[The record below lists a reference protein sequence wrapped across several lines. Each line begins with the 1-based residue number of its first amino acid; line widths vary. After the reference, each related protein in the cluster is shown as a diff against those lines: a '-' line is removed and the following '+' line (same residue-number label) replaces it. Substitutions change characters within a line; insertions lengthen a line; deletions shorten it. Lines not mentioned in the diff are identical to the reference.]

1 MSTAPAGRGTQAFLM
16 IWAGQLVSLVGSGMT
31 ALAIGIQVFQQTGS
45 AARFT
50 LVTFCAAAPPLLT
63 LPLAGPLIDRWDRRR
78 LLILCDL
85 TAASATC
92 LVAWTAR
99 GGQLSLPLACL
110 VVAVMSTATGLQ
122 WPTHAALVTTLVP
135 REHLGRAGGLTQVA
149 NGTAQVLAPLLAGAL
164 LPMIGLA
171 GIAVID
177 LATFGVSSLMLMAA
191 PIPPGPAVAAGR
203 QRRSYRADI
212 PFGLKYILGR
222 RDLAVLLLMFTA
234 VNFFTEMAA
243 VLFTPLVLTLS
254 TPATLGRILALGSLG
269 MIGGGVLMGVW
280 GGPGRPAT
288 GAAGFAAL
296 GGAGVILVGLS
307 GSVVWL
313 AAAAALYFFCEP
325 LMSGC
330 NQIAWQRVVPPEAQ
344 GRVFATRAVLAASA
358 MPLASLAAGP
368 LAEGTSI
375 PLVFVTMGSLSIFTA
390 LLALAG
396 EPLRRLDE
404 AAGPRPAPD
413 PAGATT

>member
-1 MSTAPAGRGTQAFLM
+1 MNSVPAHNGVRAFLM
-16 IWAGQLVSLVGSGMT
+16 VWAGQLVSLVGSGMT
-31 ALAIGIQVFQQTGS
+31 ALAIGIQIFQQTGS

-50 LVTFCAAAPPLLT
+50 LVTFCAAAPPLLA

-85 TAASATC
+85 IAASATC
-92 LVAWTAR
+92 LVAWTAG

-110 VVAVMSTATGLQ
+110 VVAVMSIATGLQ

-149 NGTAQVLAPLLAGAL
+149 NGTANVLAPLLAGAL
-164 LPMIGLA
+164 LPIVGLS
-171 GIAVID
+171 GIALID
-177 LATFGVSSLMLMAA
+177 LATFGVSILLLAAA
-191 PIPPGPAVAAGR
+191 PIPKKIVEPGAP
-203 QRRSYRADI
+203 RRSYRADI
-212 PFGLKYILGR
+212 PFGLRYIFGR

-234 VNFFTEMAA
+234 VSFFTEMAA
-243 VLFTPLVLTLS
+243 VLFTPLILTLS

-269 MIGGGVLMGVW
+269 LIGGGILMGVW
-280 GGPGRPAT
+280 GGPRRPAS
-288 GAAGFAAL
+288 GAAAFAAL
-296 GGAGVILVGLS
+296 GGAGGVLVGLS
-307 GSVVWL
+307 ESVAWL

-330 NQIAWQRVVPPEAQ
+330 SQIAWQRTVPADVQ
-344 GRVFATRAVLAASA
+344 GRVFATRSVLAASA

-368 LAEGTSI
+368 LADRSGI
-375 PLVFVTMGSLSIFTA
+375 PVIFVAMGSLSILTA
-390 LLALAG
+390 LLALAS

-404 AAGPRPAPD
+404 AAGPRPAPE
-413 PAGATT
+413 PAGAII